1 MAKEDNEI
9 ELEGIVREVPRG
21 RFLVEIDNASE
32 VKTLVLCHLS
42 GKLKKNFIRI
52 VLGDRV
58 KIALS
63 PYDLTKGRIV
73 YRMK

>member
-1 MAKEDNEI
+1 VAKEDNEI
-9 ELEGIVREVPRG
+9 ELEGTVKEVPRG
-21 RFLVEIDNASE
+21 KFLVEIDNQQE
-32 VKTLVLCHLS
+32 TKTLVLCHLS

-63 PYDLTKGRIV
+63 PYDLSKGRIV